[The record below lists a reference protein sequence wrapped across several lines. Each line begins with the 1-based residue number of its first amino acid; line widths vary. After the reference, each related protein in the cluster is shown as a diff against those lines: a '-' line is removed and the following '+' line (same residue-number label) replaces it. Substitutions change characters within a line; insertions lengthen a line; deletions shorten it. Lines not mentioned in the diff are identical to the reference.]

1 MYKLIVVITVLILIP
16 TFATSQQITGKIYD
30 NESSVKGAKILN
42 TSNNIFT
49 YSNEYGDFSIN
60 ASIHDTLK
68 FTSLFHE
75 EKKVLLNEKS
85 FENTIV
91 VELTKIVNSLDE
103 VLLMDKTQKTFKA
116 ENYTADIGLQI
127 KNDIKNNPHLYRP
140 PPSGNIDFI
149 KIASLI
155 GKLFKN
161 NKNSKTTS
169 IVPITYKELESLFA
183 SHRLMNKNL
192 LKNDLKIPEAY
203 IPLFFDYC
211 ENKNIDSKLLLE
223 ENSFLLLE
231 KLFTCSEE
239 FSIVISEYEKEKT
252 KH

>member
-1 MYKLIVVITVLILIP
+1 MYKLIVTIVLILIP
-16 TFATSQQITGKIYD
+16 IFAISQQIAGKIYD

-49 YSNEYGDFSIN
+49 YSNEYGDFSID

-68 FTSLFHE
+68 FTSLFHK
-75 EKKVLLNEKS
+75 EKNMLLNEKS
-85 FENTIV
+85 FENTLV
-91 VELTKIVNSLDE
+91 VELTKMVNSLDE
-103 VLLMDKTQKTFKA
+103 VLITSETPKPFNA
-116 ENYTADIGLQI
+116 ETYTADIANQI
-127 KNDIKNNPHLYRP
+127 ANDIKKNPHLYSP
-140 PPSGNIDFI
+140 PPSGNLDFI
-149 KIASLI
+149 KIAALI

-161 NKNSKTTS
+161 NKKTQTTPL
-169 IVPITYKELESLFA
+169 VPITHKELGFLFA

-211 ENKNIDSKLLLE
+211 ENKNIDNKLLLE
-223 ENSFLLLE
+223 ENNFLLLE

-239 FSIVISEYEKEKT
+239 FLIVISEYEKEKM

>member
-1 MYKLIVVITVLILIP
+1 MYKLIVVITVLIFIP

-42 TSNNIFT
+42 TNNNIFT

-91 VELTKIVNSLDE
+91 VELSKIVNSLEE

-127 KNDIKNNPHLYRP
+127 KNDIKNNPHLYSP
-140 PPSGNIDFI
+140 PPSGNIDFV

-169 IVPITYKELESLFA
+169 VIPITYKELDSLFTK
-183 SHRLMNKNL
+183 HKFLNEKL
-192 LKNDLKIPEAY
+192 LKNDLKIPKEY

-211 ENKNIDSKLLLE
+211 ENKNIDNKLLLE
-223 ENSFLLLE
+223 ENHLLLLE
-231 KLFTCSEE
+231 KLITYSKE
-239 FSIVISEYEKEKT
+239 FLIILSEYKKG
-252 KH
+252 KD